1 MDWSNLDEVKEAFG
15 VKDYSA
21 NVEWSDVPKDAEV
34 LDLRTIWIAKVK
46 NTWACVCWSTMSASL
61 AHAKMMRLTDET
73 KKRYNDSKNKEQ

>member
-34 LDLRTIWIAKVK
+34 LDLGTIWIAKVE
-46 NTWACVCWSTMSASL
+46 NTWACVYWSTVSASL
-61 AHAKMMRLTDET
+61 ACAEMMRLTDET
-73 KKRYNDSKNKEQ
+73 KKRYNDLKNRGQ